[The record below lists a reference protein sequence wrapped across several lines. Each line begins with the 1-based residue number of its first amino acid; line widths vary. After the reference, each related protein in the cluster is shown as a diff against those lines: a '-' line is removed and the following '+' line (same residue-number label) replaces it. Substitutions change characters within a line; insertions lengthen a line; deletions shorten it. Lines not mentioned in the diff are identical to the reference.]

1 MANALF
7 TDADNTLWDTDAV
20 YARAQ
25 LALLGSFRRQLE
37 IPPAETDD
45 LGLSFLRR
53 VDQFIAARHPE
64 GLRFPPELLGAALHR
79 VLRGEALDGLDMQAL
94 ARDDVSPFSS
104 FIDEYRSDLTER
116 PALRP
121 GVSEGLSAVAQS
133 GIATTVVTEGGRERC
148 MALLDLHG
156 LSPYV
161 QNCLSFKK
169 NADAYRSLS
178 RKFGLG
184 LMVGDQIDRDILYSA
199 QAGFQTCYFPGGFA
213 PSWTKD
219 LDVRPDHRIADY
231 SEVVP
236 LVIDRPVRPA
246 SKVRA

>member
-25 LALLGSFRRQLE
+25 LALLASFRQQFGV
-37 IPPAETDD
+37 PSAETND
-45 LGLSFLRR
+45 LGLPFVRR
-53 VDQFIAARHPE
+53 IDQFIAARHPE

-79 VLRGEALDGLDMQAL
+79 VLRGEALDGLDLQAL
-94 ARDDVSPFSS
+94 TRDDVSPFAS
-104 FIDEYRSDLTER
+104 FIDEYRSDLGER

-121 GVSEGLSAVAQS
+121 GVAAGLCALAQS
-133 GIATTVVTEGGRERC
+133 GVETTVVTEGGRERC
-148 MALLDLHG
+148 LAILELHG
-156 LSPYV
+156 LSAYV

-169 NADAYRSLS
+169 NTDAYRSLS

-199 QAGFQTCYFPGGFA
+199 QAGFRTCYFPGGFV
-213 PSWTKD
+213 PSWTKN

-236 LVIDRPVRPA
+236 LVTERPARPA
-246 SKVRA
+246 SRARA